1 MAALLLLLPLAIVI
15 ALAVRA
21 HLRTSRLID
30 RLSALDVW
38 DVDAEDTLRELDRI
52 GLVDLRNPHPWDEI
66 RSEWIARR
74 NRETVALL
82 RGYRP

>member
-1 MAALLLLLPLAIVI
+1 MAALLLLIPLAIVL

-38 DVDAEDTLRELDRI
+38 NVDAEDTLRELDRI
-52 GLVDLRNPHPWDEI
+52 GLVDLRGPHLWDAI